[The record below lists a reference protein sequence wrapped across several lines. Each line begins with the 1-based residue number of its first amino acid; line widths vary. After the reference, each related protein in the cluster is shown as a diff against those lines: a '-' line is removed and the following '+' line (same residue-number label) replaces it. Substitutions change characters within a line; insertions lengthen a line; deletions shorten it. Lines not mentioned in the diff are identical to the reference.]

1 MRRAKIVATFGPAI
15 GTLEKTLQAIQA
27 GVDVARLNMSHG
39 EYSTH
44 AENLANVRQA
54 SEKLGRPVGVFADL
68 QGPKIRLG
76 RFSNGP
82 HLLAAGDRFTI
93 TIDDVEGTKDICST
107 TFKGLPQDVAVG
119 DRLLVND
126 GRVALRAV
134 EVDDRQVVTEVV
146 TGGEVS
152 NNKGINLPGV
162 AVNVPALSEKDE
174 DDLRWA
180 LRAGVDMIALS
191 FVRNAS
197 DIQRVHEIMDEE
209 GRRLPV
215 IAKIEKP
222 QAVDNLEEIIDA
234 FDSIMVAR
242 GDLGVELPLEQVPLV
257 QKRAVELARRWAK
270 PVIVAT
276 QVLESMIES
285 PTPTRAEASD
295 CANAVLDGADAV
307 MLSGETSVG
316 AYPIET
322 IETMARIITATEDH
336 GLERIPPLGT
346 RPRTRG
352 GAITR
357 AAVEIAD
364 QLDAKFIV
372 AFTQS
377 GDSARRLSRLR
388 PSKPVLGFTPLK
400 QTYNTLT
407 LVWGVQ
413 PRLVAFADHTD
424 KMTAQVDESL
434 QNEGLAEV
442 NDLVVIAAGS
452 PPGQAGSTN
461 SLRIHRVG
469 DIADSGQLLDGSR
482 NQVPA
487 KEKVGPWRTQE
498 QADEDRAASRREAKG
513 D

>member
-15 GTLEKTLQAIQA
+15 GTYEKTLQVIKA

-54 SEKLGRPVGVFADL
+54 SAELGRPVGVFADL

-76 RFSNGP
+76 RFTDGP
-82 HLLAAGDRFTI
+82 HLLKVGDRFTI
-93 TIDDVEGTKDICST
+93 TVEDVPGTRELCST
-107 TFKGLPQDVAVG
+107 TFKGLPHDVAVG

-134 EVDDRQVVTEVV
+134 EVTDTSVVTEVV
-146 TGGEVS
+146 VGGEVS

-162 AVNVPALSEKDE
+162 AVNVPALSDKDE
-174 DDLRWA
+174 EDLRWA
-180 LRAGVDMIALS
+180 IRAGVDMVALS
-191 FVRNAS
+191 FVRNAA
-197 DIQRVHEIMDEE
+197 DIDRVHEIMDEE
-209 GRRLPV
+209 GLRLPV
-215 IAKIEKP
+215 IAKVEKP
-222 QAVDNLEEIIDA
+222 QAVDALEEIIDA
-234 FDSIMVAR
+234 FDAIMVAR
-242 GDLGVELPLEQVPLV
+242 GDLGVELPLEEVPLV

-322 IETMARIITATEDH
+322 VETMARIISATEDH
-336 GLERIPPLGT
+336 GLQRIPPLGSK
-346 RPRTRG
+346 PRTRG

-357 AAVEIAD
+357 AAVDIGD
-364 QLDAKFIV
+364 QLDAKYIV

-388 PSKPVLGFTPLK
+388 PKLPILGFTPLK
-400 QTYNTLT
+400 HTYNIMTLI
-407 LVWGVQ
+407 WGIQ
-413 PRLVAFADHTD
+413 PRLVEFADHSD
-424 KMTAQVDESL
+424 KMTAQVDQAL
-434 QNEGLAEV
+434 LDEGLAEA
-442 NDLVVIAAGS
+442 NDLVVIVAGS

-461 SLRIHRVG
+461 SLRVHRIG
-469 DIADSGQLLDGSR
+469 DVADAGQLVEGAK
-482 NQVPA
+482 VPER
-487 KEKVGPWRTQE
+487 EKVGPWRTKE
-498 QADEDRAASRREAKG
+498 QAMAEMIARMRGEA
-513 D
+513 